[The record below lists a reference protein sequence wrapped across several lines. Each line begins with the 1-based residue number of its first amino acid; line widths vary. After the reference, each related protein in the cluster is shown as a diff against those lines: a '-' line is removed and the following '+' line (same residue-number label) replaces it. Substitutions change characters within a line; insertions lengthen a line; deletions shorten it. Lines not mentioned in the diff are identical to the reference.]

1 MFNGKLSRLV
11 SWTKKKQRCQTL
23 RFVCRNPDENNSYF
37 PHCALPWPQYTTSSY
52 LSFSYISINVCAEQW
67 FVMDITFDLYT
78 KLHHCFL
85 LSWKSSKL
93 FINDLT
99 WTLMWTPRDLNLVF
113 VVWILRE
120 IYLFYM
126 KSVYRYM

>member
-1 MFNGKLSRLV
+1 
-11 SWTKKKQRCQTL
+11 
-23 RFVCRNPDENNSYF
+23 
-37 PHCALPWPQYTTSSY
+37 
-52 LSFSYISINVCAEQW
+52 
-67 FVMDITFDLYT
+67 MDITFDLYT
-78 KLHHCFL
+78 TLHHCFL

-93 FINDLT
+93 FMNDLT

-126 KSVYRYM
+126 KSVYKYIDSIGKKVLNTLWILFCCTSNSKIKSKFSMNLLAKQLFDDVTSSSWVFWNMFEQMLFKKYLNHRWLRGK

>member
-11 SWTKKKQRCQTL
+11 VNQKKNKHRWQTL
-23 RFVCRNPDENNSYF
+23 LFVCQKPDEIISDF
-37 PHCALPWPQYTTSSY
+37 PHCALPWPQYTTSYY

-67 FVMDITFDLYT
+67 FVMDITFDWCT

-93 FINDLT
+93 FMNDLT
-99 WTLMWTPRDLNLVF
+99 WTLMWTPRDLNLLF
-113 VVWILRE
+113 VIWILRE

-126 KSVYRYM
+126 KSVYM